1 MKGDFSRITFDAAN
15 HFSRILMQQ
24 GRVTIDADPNEQVA
38 ILLHYVR
45 TLARDL
51 IGPRGGPDDALG
63 FQLRAD
69 PATPTATKPAV
80 IKIKDGRYYVDG
92 FLCENEQ
99 ECSYAAQPDYT
110 PRTDDPLLL
119 ELSNPNPS
127 HAFWLYLDVWE
138 RHITSVEDDRI
149 REVALGGPDTCTR
162 AKVVWQ
168 VKALATGSL
177 PTDVNFDCVTP
188 LSQLFAL
195 GAAQMAAELDPGQQI
210 PDPCVVAPDARF
222 RGAENQ
228 LYRVEI
234 HKVSNDGKASFKWS
248 RDNGSVVTAWLGTEG
263 NDLIVANARKFSAGA
278 WVELSDD
285 TQDLR
290 GEPGMLVKLSSVDGN
305 RLTVD
310 PSTIFAPDAAP
321 GSAPGSLP
329 SPTGLSHPK
338 VRRWDQTENDDITLA
353 RGAIPIVETTMA
365 DPDPHW
371 FDLEDGLRVRF
382 RRGDDPSQLQYRTG
396 DYWLIPARVATGD
409 IEWPRTGNSA
419 NFLRPRGIEH
429 HFAPVGGVQWTSGD
443 DINVFEVSSCLCIL
457 DELTPCS
464 RMPTGEARANR
475 RLPVLQPKPAP
486 TAPAPAP
493 VPTPAPRP
501 APAPGPAPAPAPAPT
516 PTPAPTTPQ
525 PLASD
530 PKTPAAKPK

>member
-1 MKGDFSRITFDAAN
+1 NS
-15 HFSRILMQQ
+15 
-24 GRVTIDADPNEQVA
+24 
-38 ILLHYVR
+38 
-45 TLARDL
+45 
-51 IGPRGGPDDALG
+51 
-63 FQLRAD
+63 
-69 PATPTATKPAV
+69 
-80 IKIKDGRYYVDG
+80 
-92 FLCENEQ
+92 
-99 ECSYAAQPDYT
+99 
-110 PRTDDPLLL
+110 
-119 ELSNPNPS
+119 
-127 HAFWLYLDVWE
+127 
-138 RHITSVEDDRI
+138 
-149 REVALGGPDTCTR
+149 
-162 AKVVWQ
+162 
-168 VKALATGSL
+168 
-177 PTDVNFDCVTP
+177 DCVIP

-248 RDNGSVVTAWLGTEG
+248 PDNASGATAWLGTEG
-263 NDLIVANARKFSAGA
+263 NDLIVANARKFSPGA

-353 RGAIPIVETTMA
+353 RGAIPIVEATGA
-365 DPDPHW
+365 DLHW

-382 RRGDDPSQLQYRTG
+382 QLGPDGQLQYRTG

-409 IEWPRTGNSA
+409 IEWPRTGNIA

-429 HFAPVGGVQWTSGD
+429 HFAPVGGVQWNSNNNAFD
-443 DINVFEVSSCLCIL
+443 VSS
-457 DELTPCS
+457 
-464 RMPTGEARANR
+464 
-475 RLPVLQPKPAP
+475 
-486 TAPAPAP
+486 
-493 VPTPAPRP
+493 
-501 APAPGPAPAPAPAPT
+501 
-516 PTPAPTTPQ
+516 
-525 PLASD
+525 
-530 PKTPAAKPK
+530 